1 MMSADDTAAIAAAAV
16 LADDLRQ
23 RLYAFIRRADRPVTR
38 DQAAA
43 AVGISRKLA
52 AFHLDKL
59 VDAGLLR
66 AGSARPAGMHRP
78 GRAAKTYQPSGTGI
92 QISIPPRR
100 LAVLAEIL
108 LDAVTAGTARPDPRQ
123 AAFAAASG
131 HGRVLGAAERR
142 HARPGRLG
150 AERALTLALPFLE
163 RFGFEPA
170 RTAPGIV
177 VLRNCPY
184 QPLAAREPG
193 LVCGINQ
200 AFLAGFLDGL
210 GTSAAAAV
218 LNPRP
223 GTCCVELRAAG
234 AA

>member
-1 MMSADDTAAIAAAAV
+1 MMSAADTAAIAAAAV

-23 RLYAFIRRADRPVTR
+23 RLYAFIRRAERPVTR
-38 DQAAA
+38 DEAAA

-66 AGSARPAGMHRP
+66 TGSARPAGLPRP
-78 GRAAKTYQPSGTGI
+78 GRAAKTYQPSGAEV
-92 QISIPPRR
+92 QLSIPPRR
-100 LAVLAEIL
+100 LGVLAEIL
-108 LDAVTAGTARPDPRQ
+108 LDAVAAEDSHADPRGT
-123 AAFAAASG
+123 AFAAARQ
-131 HGRVLGAAERR
+131 HGRMFGAAVRR
-142 HARPGRLG
+142 QTRPGRLG
-150 AERALTLALPFLE
+150 AERALTLALNFLD
-163 RFGFEPA
+163 RFGFEPV
-170 RTAPGIV
+170 RPAPGLV
-177 VLRNCPY
+177 LLRNCPY

-210 GTSAAAAV
+210 ETSAAEAV

-223 GTCCVELRAAG
+223 GACCVELRAAG

>member
-1 MMSADDTAAIAAAAV
+1 MSAADTAAIAAAAV

-23 RLYAFIRRADRPVTR
+23 RLYAFIRRAERPVTR
-38 DQAAA
+38 DEAAA

-66 AGSARPAGMHRP
+66 TGSARPAGLPRP
-78 GRAAKTYQPSGTGI
+78 GRAAKTYQPSGTEV
-92 QISIPPRR
+92 QLSIPPRR
-100 LAVLAEIL
+100 LGVLAEIL
-108 LDAVTAGTARPDPRQ
+108 LDAVAAGNPHADPRGT
-123 AAFAAASG
+123 AFAAARE
-131 HGRVLGAAERR
+131 HGRMFGAAVRR
-142 HARPGRLG
+142 QTRPGRLG
-150 AERALTLALPFLE
+150 AERALTRALNFLD
-163 RFGFEPA
+163 RFGFEPVRA
-170 RTAPGIV
+170 APGLV
-177 VLRNCPY
+177 LLRNCPY

-210 GTSAAAAV
+210 ETSAAEAA

-223 GTCCVELRAAG
+223 GACCVELRAAG

>member
-1 MMSADDTAAIAAAAV
+1 MSAADPAGIAAAAV

-23 RLYAFIRRADRPVTR
+23 RLYAFIRRAEHPVTR
-38 DQAAA
+38 DEAAA

-66 AGSARPAGMHRP
+66 TGSARPAGLPRP
-78 GRAAKTYQPSGTGI
+78 GRAAKTYQPSGTEV
-92 QISIPPRR
+92 QLSIPPRR
-100 LAVLAEIL
+100 LGVLAEIL
-108 LDAVTAGTARPDPRQ
+108 LDAVAAGNPHADPRRT
-123 AAFAAASG
+123 AFAAARE
-131 HGRVLGAAERR
+131 HGRMFGAAVRR
-142 HARPGRLG
+142 QTRPGRLG
-150 AERALTLALPFLE
+150 AERALTLALNFLD
-163 RFGFEPA
+163 RFGFEPV
-170 RTAPGIV
+170 RPAPGLV
-177 VLRNCPY
+177 LLRNCPY

-210 GTSAAAAV
+210 ETSAAEAV

-223 GTCCVELRAAG
+223 GACCVELRAAG